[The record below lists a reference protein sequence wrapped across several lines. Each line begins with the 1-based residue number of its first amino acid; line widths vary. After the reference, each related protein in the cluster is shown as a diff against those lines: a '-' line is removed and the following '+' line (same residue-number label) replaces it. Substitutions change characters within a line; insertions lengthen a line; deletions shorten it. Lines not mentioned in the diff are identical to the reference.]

1 MVDARLL
8 LWATV
13 DRRDDRVQLIVEDC
27 RSIEDL
33 QLVLVDLPPAQAGD
47 IAIQHRLRECL
58 HRHRPEQDEAGV
70 RVPVVARLRDAH
82 QTRYVRLGPQF
93 CVADASAAVQ
103 TLTAAEFQAM
113 LRSPLGGDGAKQ
125 IRSAA

>member
-47 IAIQHRLRECL
+47 ITIQHRLRECL
-58 HRHRPEQDEAGV
+58 HRHRPEQDEVGV
-70 RVPVVARLRDAH
+70 RVPVVARLRDTH

-93 CVADASAAVQ
+93 CVADASAAVA
-103 TLTAAEFQAM
+103 TLAAAEFTAI
-113 LRSPLGGDGAKQ
+113 LRSPLHGEPDDCA
-125 IRSAA
+125 RTAA